1 MKIEVL
7 LSCMNQ
13 KDFSITEKMNLT
25 TDILIVNQ
33 CDENKYEERII
44 NGKKQRMIYTTQRGL
59 SHSRNELLNNM
70 MGDIG
75 ILCDD
80 DVIYEKDYEKKIKKA
95 YSEIK
100 EADIII
106 FNTNTKRKNYEDT
119 SKKMYQIKKLKETNK
134 QRYFTSTR
142 ITFKKES
149 IRKNNIWFN
158 LNFGA
163 GSIYSS
169 GEEGLFLREARKKF
183 LRVFEYPSTIAS
195 VFHESSTWFQGYNEK
210 YFFNKG
216 AWLKEAYP
224 YTYFIFKWYFI
235 LKLGE
240 KKLRRMYEI
249 NKWIKK
255 GVSGYT
261 KGLSYNEVEN

>member
-7 LSCMNQ
+7 LSCMHQ

-33 CDENKYEERII
+33 CDENRYEERVV
-44 NGKKQRMIYTTQRGL
+44 NGRKERMIYTTQRGL
-59 SHSRNELLNNM
+59 SQSRNELLNNM
-70 MGDIG
+70 VGDIG
-75 ILCDD
+75 VLCDD
-80 DVIYEKDYEKKIKKA
+80 DVIYEKDYEEKIKKA

-100 EADIII
+100 EADIIV
-106 FNTNTKRKNYEDT
+106 FNTNTRRKNNEDT
-119 SKKMYQIKKLKETNK
+119 SKKMYRIKKAKETNK

-169 GEEGLFLREARKKF
+169 GEESLFLREARKKK
-183 LRVFEYPSTIAS
+183 LRVFEYPSTIAN
-195 VFHESSTWFQGYNEK
+195 VFHENSTWFKGYNK
-210 YFFNKG
+210 KFFFDKG
-216 AWLKEAYP
+216 VWIMEAYP
-224 YTYFIFKWYFI
+224 YTYNIYKWYFVIRLGNKNFKKMLEI
-235 LKLGE
+235 LK
-240 KKLRRMYEI
+240 YI
-249 NKWIKK
+249 NIGIKK
-255 GVSGYT
+255 Y
-261 KGLSYNEVEN
+261 KREYK

>member
-13 KDFSITEKMNLT
+13 KDFSIIEKMNLT

-33 CDENKYEERII
+33 CDENKYEERVV
-44 NGKKQRMIYTTQRGL
+44 NGRKQRMIYTTQRGL
-59 SHSRNELLNNM
+59 SQSRNELLNNM
-70 MGDIG
+70 EGDIG

-80 DVIYEKDYEKKIKKA
+80 DVIYERDYEEKIKKA

-100 EADIII
+100 EADIIV
-106 FNTNTKRKNYEDT
+106 FNTNTIRDNHVYD
-119 SKKMYQIKKLKETNK
+119 SKAVYKIKEKKITNNHK
-134 QRYFTSTR
+134 YFTSTR
-142 ITFKKES
+142 ITFKKKV
-149 IRKNNIWFN
+149 IKKNNIWFN

-169 GEEGLFLREARKKF
+169 GEESLFLRSARNKRLK
-183 LRVFEYPSTIAS
+183 VYEYPEIIAT
-195 VFHESSTWFQGYNEK
+195 VHHQDSTWFKGYNEK
-210 YFFNKG
+210 FFKDKG

-235 LKLGE
+235 FKFGKKNLIKSLEILKW
-240 KKLRRMYEI
+240 I
-249 NKWIKK
+249 NKGIKNYK
-255 GVSGYT
+255 EGER
-261 KGLSYNEVEN
+261 KK

>member
-7 LSCMNQ
+7 LSCMHQ

-33 CDENKYEERII
+33 CDENRYEERVV
-44 NGKKQRMIYTTQRGL
+44 NGRKERMIYTTQRGL
-59 SHSRNELLNNM
+59 SQSRNELLNNM
-70 MGDIG
+70 VGDIG
-75 ILCDD
+75 VLCDD
-80 DVIYEKDYEKKIKKA
+80 DVIYEKDYEEKIKKA

-100 EADIII
+100 EADIIV
-106 FNTNTKRKNYEDT
+106 FNTNTRRKNNEDT
-119 SKKMYQIKKLKETNK
+119 SKKMYRIKKAKETNK

-169 GEEGLFLREARKKF
+169 GEESLFLREARKKF
-183 LRVFEYPSTIAS
+183 LKVFEYPSTIAN

-210 YFFNKG
+210 FFFDKG

-224 YTYFIFKWYFI
+224 LSHLIFRWYYIFKFGNKKFS
-235 LKLGE
+235 KL
-240 KKLRRMYEI
+240 LEI

-255 GVSGYT
+255 GTLGYI
-261 KGLSYNEVEN
+261 KGLGYNELES